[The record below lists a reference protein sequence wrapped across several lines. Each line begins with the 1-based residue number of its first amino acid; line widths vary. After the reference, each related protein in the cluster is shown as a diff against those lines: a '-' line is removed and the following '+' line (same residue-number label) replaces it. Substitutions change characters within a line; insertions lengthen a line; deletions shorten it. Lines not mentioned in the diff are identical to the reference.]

1 MNEAAYEIFD
11 FLPIST
17 SEAESRYVDHLREA
31 FIALDSADNSGQ
43 AFSIMPFHLLFML
56 ALQSMALRVAKLFP
70 QATDLFFAGV
80 GGREKTKLLNPERS
94 AFDFALIHERT
105 LPEIFRLVGMTD
117 QDIGSIK
124 SLIDAR
130 NNNLAH
136 AKGGIEA
143 DPEGKV
149 ELYLGAL
156 RMLQPHFTQYNDQV
170 AAGWMGEINDEENLN
185 DFVELRLMDNHLCQ
199 ADFKEGMLFVFSM
212 TEDQT
217 LEQWQVSAIKVLEAY
232 PQQGLAWLKHVAKKH
247 FNPDVEN
254 LLTEIVKRE

>member
-17 SEAESRYVDHLREA
+17 SEAESRYVDHLRDA

-80 GGREKTKLLNPERS
+80 GGRDKAQLLKPERS
-94 AFDFALIHERT
+94 VFAFALINERT
-105 LPEIFRLVGMTD
+105 LPDIFRLVDMPEHE
-117 QDIGSIK
+117 IGRIK
-124 SLIDAR
+124 SLIDDR

-136 AKGGIEA
+136 AKGGMET
-143 DPEGKV
+143 DPEGKI
-149 ELYLGAL
+149 EQYLAAL
-156 RMLQPHFTQYNDQV
+156 RMLQPYFTPYNDQV
-170 AAGWMGEINDEENLN
+170 AVEWMGEINDEENLN
-185 DFVELRLMDNHLCQ
+185 DFVVLRLPDSWLCQ
-199 ADFKEGMLFVFSM
+199 ADFKYGILFVFSM

-217 LEQWQVSAIKVLEAY
+217 LEQWQATAVKVLEAY
-232 PQQGLAWLKHVAKKH
+232 PEQGLVWFNYVAENH

-254 LLTEIVKRE
+254 LLTEIVKQE